1 MNLKNRNQLVAL
13 VLSIVISLVVLVPTF
28 SKSILPEG
36 GKLPDWWPS
45 KKIKLGLDLR
55 GGSYLVLGVQT
66 KEAVK
71 SQLNAIASTVKAELS
86 KERIG
91 IVKARAISDS
101 SIQITLL
108 GEAGVEELD
117 NYIVKKFSQLS
128 RVDKNTDGSR
138 VNVTYKISEINSKDI
153 EKNAVEQAIE
163 TIRNRVDQYG
173 VAEPVIQRSGEKRII
188 VQLPD
193 VTDIASI
200 KKTIGSVAKLEFHL
214 LADPSNVDASTVP
227 LKMRTGDTL
236 QMEEEALMT
245 GDSIKSARVE
255 LSPRTN
261 EVEVLMEFGSVGSQ
275 LFDRITADNV
285 GRRLAIVLDGVGY
298 SAPKI
303 NERIP
308 SGNAQIT
315 GGFTTEEAHSL
326 AIVLRS
332 GALPAPLTF
341 EEQRTVGASLGEDS
355 IQKGLKATLI
365 ASVIVV
371 AFMIIYYKKAGVIAV
386 LCLAINLAWLLAL
399 LAICGS
405 TLTLPGI
412 AGFALTVGMAVDSN
426 IIIFERIREELKN
439 GSTANAAI
447 MAGFDRAH
455 WTILDANIT
464 TLISG
469 VLLYGFGSGTIKG
482 YAVTLSIGIITTVA
496 SALFASKLC
505 FSVFNLK
512 DSNGNLS
519 I

>member
-1 MNLKNRNQLVAL
+1 MDLKKRNQLITL
-13 VLSIVISLVVLVPTF
+13 VLSLIISVVVLMPTF
-28 SKSILPEG
+28 SNLILPEG
-36 GKLPDWWPS
+36 TKLPDWWPA

-71 SQLNAIASTVKAELS
+71 SQLNSIASTIKAELS

-91 IVKARAISDS
+91 IVKSRAITDN
-101 SIQITLL
+101 SIQVTLL

-117 NYIVKKFSQLS
+117 NYMRKKFAQLD
-128 RVDKNTDGSR
+128 RADKSSDGSR
-138 VNVTYKISEINSKDI
+138 VNVTYKISETKAKEI
-153 EKNAVEQAIE
+153 EKNAVDQAIE

-193 VTDIASI
+193 VTDVESV

-214 LADPSNVDASTVP
+214 IGDPANAEANTTP
-227 LKMRTGDTL
+227 LKMRSGETL
-236 QMEEEALMT
+236 QMDEETLMT
-245 GDSIKSARVE
+245 GDSIKSAKVE
-255 LSPRTN
+255 LNPRTN
-261 EVEVLMEFGSVGSQ
+261 EIEVLMEFGSVGAQ

-298 SAPKI
+298 SAPSI
-303 NERIP
+303 RERI
-308 SGNAQIT
+308 SGGNAQIT
-315 GGFTTEEAHSL
+315 GGFDTEEAHRL
-326 AIVLRS
+326 AIILRS

-341 EEQRTVGASLGEDS
+341 EESRTVGASLGEDS
-355 IQKGLKATLI
+355 IQKGVKATLI
-365 ASVIVV
+365 ASIVV
-371 AFMIIYYKKAGVIAV
+371 IAFMCLYYKKAGVLAV
-386 LCLAINLAWLLAL
+386 ACLTINLVWLLAL
-399 LAICGS
+399 LALCGS

-412 AGFALTVGMAVDSN
+412 AGLALTVGMAVDSN
-426 IIIFERIREELKN
+426 IIIYERIREELRN
-439 GSTANAAI
+439 GSTANAAVA
-447 MAGFDRAH
+447 AGFDRAH

-469 VLLYGFGSGTIKG
+469 VILYGFGSGTIKG
-482 YAVTLSIGIITTVA
+482 FAVTMSIGIITTVA

-505 FSVFNLK
+505 FSIFKLR
-512 DSNGNLS
+512 DAQDNLS